1 MDMRQS
7 KNSKHSF
14 KSVSI
19 MLLIALLFII
29 LIVMTFN
36 NDDPL
41 TVLYLISL
49 DILVIGVFFNY
60 YIKNE
65 SRDYISMKFI
75 VYDKEY
81 ISGRTDMQNHTRL
94 LVRDI
99 KSGRIYILAYM
110 GICQLCIN
118 DCVCLNDIIK
128 STNMSGVDLE
138 VWRAKYG

>member
-14 KSVSI
+14 KNVSI
-19 MLLIALLFII
+19 MLLITI
-29 LIVMTFN
+29 LIVITLN

-41 TVLYLISL
+41 NVLYLISL
-49 DILVIGVFFNY
+49 DILIIGISFNY
-60 YIKNE
+60 IKSHK

-94 LVRDI
+94 LIRDI
-99 KSGRIYILAYM
+99 ESGSFYILAYM

-118 DCVCLNDIIK
+118 DCVCLKDIIK